1 MNSQFSGLNHN
12 VWESPVFRFD
22 INYLAQYFNV
32 DRGHCNRFGCHTYAT
47 EEGMEVVADVFEI
60 NGFAMLMLM

>member
-1 MNSQFSGLNHN
+1 MNQGS
-12 VWESPVFRFD
+12 
-22 INYLAQYFNV
+22 AQYFNG
-32 DRGHCNRFGCHTYAT
+32 DGAGQNNRFVGCHTYAT